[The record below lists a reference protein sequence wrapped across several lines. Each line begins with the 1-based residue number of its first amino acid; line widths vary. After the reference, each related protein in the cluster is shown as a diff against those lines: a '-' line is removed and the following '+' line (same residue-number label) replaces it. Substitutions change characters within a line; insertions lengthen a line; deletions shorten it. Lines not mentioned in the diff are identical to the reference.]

1 MVKLSDGL
9 LGWVSEVVDG
19 RLADVE
25 PLYLETGRDSGSFT
39 FGSLAANSP
48 ILF

>member
-39 FGSLAANSP
+39 DSAPLSGGLSS
-48 ILF
+48 